1 MIHILLQATEDPTMM
16 QIVMSAP
23 VASFIF
29 AITIASSVWAFYN
42 HTLYSNMIL
51 HPASVSKGYRVYTVI
66 TSGLIHND
74 WMHLI
79 FNMISY
85 YFFAFNLEPTIG
97 HWQFGLLYTLSLI
110 LSDLP
115 TVYKHRNDDW
125 YHSLGAS
132 GAVSAV
138 IFSAIMYNPVGTM
151 MILPIPFPIY
161 AVVFGVL
168 YLIYCNYAS
177 KRAQDNINHDAH
189 MFGALS
195 GLLITIALD
204 PHVVHTF
211 ITQISEKVQSLL
223 H

>member
-1 MIHILLQATEDPTMM
+1 MMYLVIAEQSEMM
-16 QIVMSAP
+16 QLITAAP

-29 AITIASSVWAFYN
+29 AITIATTLWAFYN
-42 HTLYSNMIL
+42 DNVYGNMIL
-51 HPASVSKGYRVYTVI
+51 HPYSVARGVRVYTVI
-66 TSGLIHND
+66 TSGMIHAD
-74 WMHLI
+74 WMHLF
-79 FNMISY
+79 FNMLSY
-85 YFFAFNLEPTIG
+85 YFFAFTLESQLG
-97 HWQFGLLYTLSLI
+97 HWQFALLYTLSLI

-138 IFSAIMYNPVGTM
+138 IFGAILFNPLGTM
-151 MILPIPFPIY
+151 SLMLLPIGIP
-161 AVVFGVL
+161 AVLFGVL
-168 YLIYCNYAS
+168 YLIYCSYAS
-177 KRAQDNINHDAH
+177 KRGGDNINHDAH

-204 PHVVHTF
+204 PHIVHTF
-211 ITQISEKVQSLL
+211 LTEVSAGVQSWL